1 MCLCGERSIIMKHS
15 FPWTFTLLV
24 DFSGELRKN
33 GYNLLDL
40 QLIQFLYNKLK
51 AQTVNAL

>member
-1 MCLCGERSIIMKHS
+1 MCLCGERPIIMKYF
-15 FPWTFTLLV
+15 FPWTFTFLV

-51 AQTVNAL
+51 AQTENAL

>member
-1 MCLCGERSIIMKHS
+1 MKYF
-15 FPWTFTLLV
+15 FPWTFTFLV

-51 AQTVNAL
+51 AQTENAL